1 MIKYNKIEFKKSS
14 IIFIYGEN
22 AKNFFYI
29 ISKGSA
35 VSYNYFDENY
45 NIYHKKGDIIGLVN
59 AAVNVPYF
67 ETVKAEEDTEV
78 MEININELDKIT
90 NIHLIKKLYDHL
102 TNVMEIRLNQYFYIF
117 SKEKNIPF
125 KKESDILKIAEVYK
139 NNGYDDAAYKMYNKY
154 IELNG
159 ESKEI
164 KKIMSKIK
172 PSNTASLVI
181 DGIYKLEKGTC
192 IFTELESA
200 DKLYIILSGKVG
212 IYTMF
217 NSKIITRTIYT
228 DNEIING
235 YNSLANN
242 KMLITTAIAIEDT
255 IIKIFKK
262 EDMLE
267 LVKTDKELRVRS
279 IKFLSM
285 RIYTIMRS
293 INTFSINGITSK
305 VLLILESFIR
315 MERLFKETNTIKS
328 KYNIYDIFSMIGVE
342 ENEYSLRE
350 IKKIKSIDID
360 KNGNIIFPDI
370 RKFMREYKKYKNIN
384 SSKTE

>member
-293 INTFSINGITSK
+293 INSFSINGITSK

-315 MERLFKETNTIKS
+315 M
-328 KYNIYDIFSMIGVE
+328 
-342 ENEYSLRE
+342 
-350 IKKIKSIDID
+350 
-360 KNGNIIFPDI
+360 
-370 RKFMREYKKYKNIN
+370 
-384 SSKTE
+384 